1 MSVVGR
7 ILAVHANPNVDRP
20 PLTSEAVRGTLT
32 AIVLTNDA
40 DSDDRPD
47 TAPGRRH
54 LLGNIGTPQITRR
67 AS

>member
-1 MSVVGR
+1 MR
-7 ILAVHANPNVDRP
+7 IRTLTGP

-32 AIVLTNDA
+32 AIVLTTDT
-40 DSDDRPD
+40 DSDDRTD

-54 LLGNIGTPQITRR
+54 LLENTGTPQITRR